1 MVKFSHGIAR
11 YFELAGRPGNAA
23 PVTSAEDRR
32 GLIEALQAYREDSE
46 RMFTLVANLANLL
59 DRPQV
64 VETMESVLGV
74 TAVHDGDCVI
84 FDDLAIRFGSD
95 DRVRSV
101 FRTIDGSAHED

>member
-1 MVKFSHGIAR
+1 MIIYQLHVGTF
-11 YFELAGRPGNAA
+11 AGRNDPFGSTWN
-23 PVTSAEDRR
+23 PSRYWDVMDRVSH
-32 GLIEALQAYREDSE
+32 LQE
-46 RMFTLVANLANLL
+46 
-59 DRPQV
+59 
-64 VETMESVLGV
+64 LGV